1 MLKLSSLQVEL
12 NPVRHMVVDASC
24 LDKSLDLRLMLYTKG
39 ILTALTVSFFV
50 TVAVISCFLHYFIKI
65 DHVHPHICSY

>member
-24 LDKSLDLRLMLYTKG
+24 LDKSLDLRLVLYTMG
-39 ILTALTVSFFV
+39 VLTTLTVSCFIV
-50 TVAVISCFLHYFIKI
+50 TVAVISHILH
-65 DHVHPHICSY
+65 HVHPHICFY

>member
-24 LDKSLDLRLMLYTKG
+24 LDKSLDLRLVLYTMG
-39 ILTALTVSFFV
+39 VLTTLTVSCFV
-50 TVAVISCFLHYFIKI
+50 TVAVISHILH
-65 DHVHPHICSY
+65 HVHPHICFY